1 MSLRFYFEK
10 KKRNKTRQT
19 FIVIQFKTILA
30 TLSFVSEMK
39 ACYGE
44 QNVSFDSAT
53 SPSENSITIL
63 PVNSTQSQE
72 ANNGEIPVTSL
83 TKKGVQLA
91 IYFTC
96 LYMKSRLHWNDDRYK
111 KDEEMR
117 WSQLYYFTGNK
128 NSFCATKTFFEDY
141 SVYVI
146 LVLTRSKLYWLHS
159 ALISCHRRH
168 RKGAVFCGLLQD
180 IGRSSA
186 KQYQPRIQVGKRC
199 WLYVVFPQQFLELT
213 AFTLICL
220 TAE

>member
-10 KKRNKTRQT
+10 KKQNKTRQT

-96 LYMKSRLHWNDDRYK
+96 LYMKGRLH
-111 KDEEMR
+111 
-117 WSQLYYFTGNK
+117 
-128 NSFCATKTFFEDY
+128 
-141 SVYVI
+141 
-146 LVLTRSKLYWLHS
+146 
-159 ALISCHRRH
+159 
-168 RKGAVFCGLLQD
+168 
-180 IGRSSA
+180 
-186 KQYQPRIQVGKRC
+186 
-199 WLYVVFPQQFLELT
+199 
-213 AFTLICL
+213 
-220 TAE
+220 